1 MLRPITKAFLRA
13 VFFAACA
20 FILIFF
26 SSAES
31 AEKAKEK
38 TPPATVYW
46 MSVSTQNQTIP
57 GMSEDMSGMD
67 GFAGR
72 MMGGRG
78 FGPHRDLLL
87 QLNSPQ
93 SLPKEPSASH
103 DIPPGQKMG
112 EALPL
117 VIPLREKARKEEYEK
132 APEERVEKP
141 KARMLIYWGCSET
154 VGKGQPR
161 VIDTEKMGPAEFGK
175 ALTGHMPS
183 PQYPPSPRS
192 GMIYAEWPNKESSI
206 EVPKDSSLQGSQF
219 VHGNYLPDIKFSI
232 DQMHDFMA
240 PVKFTSVKGELTES
254 IRFSWKDIPTAI
266 GYFATAMGHNEKTG
280 ETIIWSSS
288 ELPDPGFGLMNYL
301 PSTDVRKFIKE
312 KVVMNPD
319 TTSCSIPKGIFRD
332 AGGGMI
338 QFIAYGEDMYAS
350 YPPKPKDPK
359 APWNL
364 IWSVKLRLKSTGMT
378 PLTGT
383 EAEAAEPR
391 RSREKENDEP
401 SSETRK
407 ADERKEDSGGGTL
420 RNFRKVFGF

>member
-1 MLRPITKAFLRA
+1 MLRPITKAFHRVL
-13 VFFAACA
+13 FPSACA
-20 FILIFF
+20 FILIFLN
-26 SSAES
+26 SAES

-38 TPPATVYW
+38 TAPATVYW

-57 GMSEDMSGMD
+57 GMSDDMSGMD
-67 GFAGR
+67 GFAGK
-72 MMGGRG
+72 MTGGRG
-78 FGPHRDLLL
+78 FGPRRDILL

-93 SLPKEPSASH
+93 TLPREPSASH

-112 EALPL
+112 ETLPL
-117 VIPLREKARKEEYEK
+117 LIPLREKARKEEYEK
-132 APEERVEKP
+132 TPEGHIEKP
-141 KARMLIYWGCSET
+141 KARMLIYWGCSEV

-175 ALTGHMPS
+175 ALTGHIPS
-183 PQYPPSPRS
+183 PQYPPSLRA
-192 GMIYAEWPNKESSI
+192 GMIYAEWPNKESSV

-232 DQMHDFMA
+232 GQMHDFMD

-254 IRFSWKDIPTAI
+254 IHFAWKDIPTAI

-312 KVVMNPD
+312 KVVMDPR
-319 TTSCSIPKGIFRD
+319 TTSCSIPEGIFRD

-350 YPPKPKDPK
+350 YPPRPKDPK

-364 IWSVKLRLKSTGMT
+364 VWSVKVRLKSTGMT
-378 PLTGT
+378 PLTGAET
-383 EAEAAEPR
+383 EASEPR
-391 RSREKENDEP
+391 RSREKENDES

-407 ADERKEDSGGGTL
+407 ADERKEDSGGGTIKNL
-420 RNFRKVFGF
+420 KKIFGF

>member
-1 MLRPITKAFLRA
+1 MIRQTAKTFLRA
-13 VFFAACA
+13 VFTIICSLT
-20 FILIFF
+20 LISFN
-26 SSAES
+26 SAES
-31 AEKAKEK
+31 AEKPKEK
-38 TPPATVYW
+38 TPPATQYW
-46 MSVSTQNQTIP
+46 MSVATRNQTIP
-57 GMSEDMSGMD
+57 GMSDEMSGM
-67 GFAGR
+67 GGLMGK
-72 MMGGRG
+72 MMGTPG
-78 FGPHRDLLL
+78 FGAHRSLLL

-93 SLPKEPSASH
+93 PLPQEPSAAH

-112 EALPL
+112 ESLPL
-117 VIPLREKARKEEYEK
+117 LSPLKEKGKEEHEK

-161 VIDTEKMGPAEFGK
+161 VVDTEKMGPAEFGK
-175 ALTGHMPS
+175 SLTGHMPS

-192 GMIYAEWPNKESSI
+192 GLIYADWPNKKSSI

-240 PVKFTSVKGELTES
+240 PVEFTSVKGDLSES
-254 IRFSWKDIPTAI
+254 VRFAWKDIPTAI

-288 ELPDPGFGLMNYL
+288 ELPDPGFGLMDYL

-319 TTSCSIPKGIFRD
+319 TTSCAIPKGIFKD
-332 AGGGMI
+332 AEGGMI

-364 IWSVKLRLKSTGMT
+364 LWSVKLRLKSTGMT
-378 PLTGT
+378 PLTGAGAG
-383 EAEAAEPR
+383 EHRRSGEKEAAEP
-391 RSREKENDEP
+391 
-401 SSETRK
+401 SSESTKPGEGQEGSKDPIRK
-407 ADERKEDSGGGTL
+407 LKGL
-420 RNFRKVFGF
+420 FGF

>member
-1 MLRPITKAFLRA
+1 MLLPTTKAFFRA
-13 VFFAACA
+13 LLFSACA
-20 FILIFF
+20 FTLIFF
-26 SSAES
+26 SSSES
-31 AEKAKEK
+31 AEKTKQK
-38 TPPATVYW
+38 TPPATIYW

-67 GFAGR
+67 GLAGR

-78 FGPHRDLLL
+78 FGPHRDILL

-93 SLPKEPSASH
+93 PLPKEPSAGH
-103 DIPPGQKMG
+103 DIPSGQKMG
-112 EALPL
+112 ETLPL
-117 VIPLREKARKEEYEK
+117 LIPLREKARQEEYEK
-132 APEERVEKP
+132 VPEERVEKP

-161 VIDTEKMGPAEFGK
+161 VIDTEKMGPADFGK

-192 GMIYAEWPNKESSI
+192 GMIYAEWPNKESRV
-206 EVPKDSSLQGSQF
+206 EVPRDSSLQGSQL

-232 DQMHDFMA
+232 DRMHDFMD

-254 IRFSWKDIPTAI
+254 IRFAWKDIPTAI
-266 GYFATAMGHNEKTG
+266 GYFATAMAHNEKTG

-319 TTSCSIPKGIFRD
+319 TTSCSIPKGIFSN

-359 APWNL
+359 TPWNL

-378 PLTGT
+378 PLTGS
-383 EAEAAEPR
+383 EEKASEPR
-391 RSREKENDEP
+391 RSRERESDEP
-401 SSETRK
+401 STETQK
-407 ADERKEDSGGGTL
+407 TDERKEDSGGSPFKSL
-420 RNFRKVFGF
+420 RKAFGF

>member
-1 MLRPITKAFLRA
+1 MLRPTTKALLSA
-13 VFFAACA
+13 VFFAASA

-38 TPPATVYW
+38 TPPATIYW

-57 GMSEDMSGMD
+57 GMSEDMSDMD

-78 FGPHRDLLL
+78 FGPRRDILL

-117 VIPLREKARKEEYEK
+117 LIPLREKSRKEEYEK
-132 APEERVEKP
+132 APQERVEKP

-154 VGKGQPR
+154 VGKGQPT
-161 VIDTEKMGPAEFGK
+161 VIDTEKMGPADFGK

-206 EVPKDSSLQGSQF
+206 EVPKDSSLQGSQL

-240 PVKFTSVKGELTES
+240 PVKFTSVKGELSES
-254 IRFSWKDIPTAI
+254 IRFAWKDIPTAI

-288 ELPDPGFGLMNYL
+288 ELSDPGFGLMNYL

-312 KVVMNPD
+312 KVVMDPE

-383 EAEAAEPR
+383 EAEVAEPR
-391 RSREKENDEP
+391 RSRGKDNDEP

-407 ADERKEDSGGGTL
+407 ADERKEDSEGGTL
-420 RNFRKVFGF
+420 RNFRRVFGF

>member
-1 MLRPITKAFLRA
+1 MLLPTTKAFLRA
-13 VFFAACA
+13 VFFSA
-20 FILIFF
+20 FAFVPAFF
-26 SSAES
+26 SIAES

-38 TPPATVYW
+38 TTPATIYW

-57 GMSEDMSGMD
+57 GMSEDMSGME
-67 GFAGR
+67 GFAGS
-72 MMGGRG
+72 MMRGRG
-78 FGPHRDLLL
+78 FGPQRDILL

-93 SLPKEPSASH
+93 PLPKEPSAGH

-112 EALPL
+112 ETLPL
-117 VIPLREKARKEEYEK
+117 LIPLKEKSRKEEYERS
-132 APEERVEKP
+132 PEEHVEKP
-141 KARMLIYWGCSET
+141 KARMLIYWGCGEA

-161 VIDTEKMGPAEFGK
+161 VIDTEKMGPAEFGR

-192 GMIYAEWPNKESSI
+192 GMIYAEWPNRESRI
-206 EVPKDSSLQGSQF
+206 EVPGGSSLQGSQL

-232 DQMHDFMA
+232 GQMHDFMD

-254 IRFSWKDIPTAI
+254 IRFAWKDIPTAI

-319 TTSCSIPKGIFRD
+319 TTSCSIPKGIFSG
-332 AGGGMI
+332 AEGGMI

-378 PLTGT
+378 PLTGAEE
-383 EAEAAEPR
+383 EASEPR
-391 RSREKENDEP
+391 RSRKEESEEP
-401 SSETRK
+401 SSEPQK
-407 ADERKEDSGGGTL
+407 SEERKEDSEGGTIKNL
-420 RNFRKVFGF
+420 RKVFGF

>member
-117 VIPLREKARKEEYEK
+117 VIPLREKVTEG
-132 APEERVEKP
+132 RV
-141 KARMLIYWGCSET
+141 
-154 VGKGQPR
+154 
-161 VIDTEKMGPAEFGK
+161 
-175 ALTGHMPS
+175 
-183 PQYPPSPRS
+183 
-192 GMIYAEWPNKESSI
+192 
-206 EVPKDSSLQGSQF
+206 
-219 VHGNYLPDIKFSI
+219 
-232 DQMHDFMA
+232 
-240 PVKFTSVKGELTES
+240 
-254 IRFSWKDIPTAI
+254 
-266 GYFATAMGHNEKTG
+266 
-280 ETIIWSSS
+280 
-288 ELPDPGFGLMNYL
+288 
-301 PSTDVRKFIKE
+301 
-312 KVVMNPD
+312 
-319 TTSCSIPKGIFRD
+319 
-332 AGGGMI
+332 
-338 QFIAYGEDMYAS
+338 
-350 YPPKPKDPK
+350 
-359 APWNL
+359 
-364 IWSVKLRLKSTGMT
+364 
-378 PLTGT
+378 
-383 EAEAAEPR
+383 
-391 RSREKENDEP
+391 
-401 SSETRK
+401 
-407 ADERKEDSGGGTL
+407 
-420 RNFRKVFGF
+420 